1 MVLSV
6 PSTVPDGRSKRPMT
20 EELFIASIAGV
31 AALCGAIVGRIFAVE
46 APDRRTAVLA
56 AGYCGAGAGL
66 VSAIPFAFILVL
78 VAKWW
83 TSKFGFAALVAAVE
97 AVGAGLVWG
106 VAGGAGGGLLVGIVV
121 ALLKRRPPAG
131 RGTPI

>member
-1 MVLSV
+1 
-6 PSTVPDGRSKRPMT
+6 MT
-20 EELFIASIAGV
+20 EELFVASIAGV

-66 VSAIPFAFILVL
+66 VSAVPFAFLLVL

-83 TSKFGFAALVAAVE
+83 TSNLGLAALFEAVE
-97 AVGAGLVWG
+97 AVGAGLLWG

-121 ALLKRRPPAG
+121 ALFKRSPPAG
-131 RGTPI
+131 RGTRI

>member
-1 MVLSV
+1 MVPAV
-6 PSTVPDGRSKRPMT
+6 APTVPDGRRVRPMSA
-20 EELFIASIAGV
+20 ELFVASIAGV
-31 AALCGAIVGRIFAVE
+31 AALIGAVVGRIFAVE

-83 TSKFGFAALVAAVE
+83 TSGFGLAAFIEAAE
-97 AVGAGLVWG
+97 AVGAGLLWG
-106 VAGGAGGGLLVGIVV
+106 AAGGAGGGLLLGIVV
-121 ALLKRRPPAG
+121 ALFKGRLPAG
-131 RGTPI
+131 RSTPL